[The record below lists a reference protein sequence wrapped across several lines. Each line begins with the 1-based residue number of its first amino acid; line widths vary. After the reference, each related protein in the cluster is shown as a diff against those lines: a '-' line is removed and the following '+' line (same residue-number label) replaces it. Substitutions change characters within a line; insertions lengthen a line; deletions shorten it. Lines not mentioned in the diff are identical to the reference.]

1 MYIDPLETDGPFG
14 TEVRAAI
21 NIKFREIE
29 HSLESIGQ
37 SIGQFDTKQMLFERR
52 LAALER
58 TKQNECPTGWEDNS
72 NQELVRMALS
82 KILSPSH
89 KENIQTEL
97 LRRLD
102 RVTEL

>member
-1 MYIDPLETDGPFG
+1 MRLPTLEKPSPIDPLETTGSFG
-14 TEVRAAI
+14 DHTRAAI

-29 HSLESIGQ
+29 
-37 SIGQFDTKQMLFERR
+37 RR
-52 LAALER
+52 LTALENPNPM
-58 TKQNECPTGWEDNS
+58 NEPTGWEDNS

-82 KILSPSH
+82 KILSLSH
-89 KENIQTEL
+89 KQNIQTEL